1 MAIDADAGAVRLRK
15 LTLLL
20 AGSLTVMAGATISP
34 SLPALKAQFIAVP
47 DADLLV
53 RLVVTLPALFIALC
67 APLAGLVIDTVGRRR
82 LIVAATLLYG
92 LAGASGLVLDGL
104 GAILIG
110 RALLGVAVAG
120 VMTTSITL
128 IADYFKGDERARF
141 MGLQSSFM
149 AFGGVVF
156 LLLGGALADL
166 HWRGP
171 FAVYLVAL
179 VLVPMMLAALPEPGS
194 DAGAPAPGER
204 VHGPPPL
211 GLMAL
216 LYPLGLFQMAA
227 FYTVPVQVP
236 FYLQDMGIEGASAAG
251 LAVAVSTLTA
261 GILSLLYGPIRR
273 VLTSPAIFALAY
285 ATVAVSFVILAGAE
299 RYPIVLLGLGLMG
312 VGFGVTMPNFSIWL
326 MAATPISLRGR
337 IVGGLTTFFFLGQF
351 LSPVYSQ
358 PLARLV
364 GLGDMFLITG
374 GLMGL
379 LAAGFAVSVV
389 LSPRKG
395 LAAPIPANPSP

>member
-1 MAIDADAGAVRLRK
+1 MAIQGSDGTVRLRK

-20 AGSLTVMAGATISP
+20 AASLTVMAGATISP
-34 SLPALKAQFIAVP
+34 SLPALKAQFIDVP

-82 LIVAATLLYG
+82 LIVAATLLYA

-104 GAILIG
+104 GAILVG

-128 IADYFKGDERARF
+128 VADYFKGDERARF
-141 MGLQSSFM
+141 MGLQASFM

-156 LLLGGALADL
+156 LLVGGGLADL

-179 VLVPMMLAALPEPGS
+179 LLVPMMLIALPEPGS
-194 DAGAPAPGER
+194 EAGAPAPGER
-204 VHGPPPL
+204 VNGPPPF
-211 GLMAL
+211 GLIAL
-216 LYPLGLFQMAA
+216 LYPLSLFQMAA

-236 FYLQDMGIEGASAAG
+236 FYLREMGVEGASAAG

-261 GILSLLYGPIRR
+261 GLLSLLYAPIRR
-273 VLTSPAIFALAY
+273 MLSNAAIFAFAY
-285 ATVAVSFVILAGAE
+285 GTVAVAFVVVASAQT
-299 RYPIVLLGLGLMG
+299 YPIVLLGLGLMG

-326 MAATPISLRGR
+326 MAATPTSLRGR

-358 PLARLV
+358 PLARLL
-364 GLGDMFLITG
+364 GLSDMFLITG

-379 LAAGFAVSVV
+379 LAAGFAASVA
-389 LSPRKG
+389 LSQRKG
-395 LAAPIPANPSP
+395 PSAPVPANPSP